1 MCGRLMLTVIH
12 RWPDGVVLTF
22 AVGILLFKLVKQTS
36 LYNRIPRNSSL
47 LCVLGMDNNI
57 VESTLINMP
66 GHPII
71 SYICIKLCYI
81 YALYM

>member
-47 LCVLGMDNNI
+47 LCVYFSN
-57 VESTLINMP
+57 
-66 GHPII
+66 
-71 SYICIKLCYI
+71 
-81 YALYM
+81 